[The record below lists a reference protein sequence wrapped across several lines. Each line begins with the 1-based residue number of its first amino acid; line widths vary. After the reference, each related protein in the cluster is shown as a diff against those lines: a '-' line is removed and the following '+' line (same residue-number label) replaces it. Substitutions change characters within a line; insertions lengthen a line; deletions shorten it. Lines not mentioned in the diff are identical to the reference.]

1 VTGLFKIGDTVSVTG
16 CGSCEVVSHL
26 GGGGQ
31 GEVYRVRWNGHDYAM
46 KWYHSASATQRQRDI
61 LQELLR
67 IGTPGPAFLWPL
79 ELVDRKGTPGF
90 GYLMPLRPANFKSI
104 EALMAGRINPSFL
117 ALIDAAI
124 NLVKAF
130 RQLHTKGLCYRDI
143 SFGNAFFDPATGGV
157 LVCDND
163 NIGASN
169 AAYTGILGT
178 PDFMAP
184 ELVLGKA
191 KPNIKTDLHSLAVL
205 LFYLL
210 HVGHPL
216 MGRRVLSIKCWD
228 AAARNRMFGESPQFI
243 FDPASNDNEAVD
255 IRQDPTGETG
265 GTAMTYWRLYPSRI
279 KNTFTKAFIDG
290 LTAPDAR
297 VTELEWLHALSD
309 LRNRIFRCACQT
321 TNFFDGD
328 VGAEKIAAAPL
339 SSCWR
344 CKKPMH
350 RPWLLKVGNDTI
362 VLNSDT
368 RLHPHHFRN
377 SATGFCDYGMVLAE
391 MTQNPQNHNV
401 WGLRN
406 LSKEKWVVTAP
417 DGIMLDIE
425 SGRAMP
431 LRQGIKIGF
440 GASEGSVL

>member
-1 VTGLFKIGDTVSVTG
+1 MMGMLAVGDKVSISG
-16 CGSCEVVSHL
+16 CGSCEIVSHL

-31 GEVYRVRWNGHDYAM
+31 GEVYRVRWSGHEYAM
-46 KWYHSASATQRQRDI
+46 KWYHPASATQRQREI

-67 IGTPGPAFLWPL
+67 TGTPGPDFLWPL
-79 ELVDRKGTPGF
+79 ELVDRKATPGF
-90 GYLMPLRPANFKSI
+90 GYLMPLRPVNFKSI
-104 EALMAGRINPSFL
+104 EALMAGRINPGFL

-169 AAYTGILGT
+169 ASYTGILGT

-191 KPNIKTDLHSLAVL
+191 KPSIKTDLHSLAVL

-228 AAARNRMFGESPQFI
+228 AAARNRLFGEAPQFI
-243 FDPASNDNEAVD
+243 FDPASHANEAVD
-255 IRQDPTGETG
+255 LREDPSGETG
-265 GTAMTYWRLYPSRI
+265 GMALTYWRLYPA
-279 KNTFTKAFIDG
+279 KLKDVFTSAFTRG
-290 LTAPDAR
+290 LSAPESR
-297 VTELEWLHALSD
+297 VTELEWLGALSD
-309 LRNRIFRCACQT
+309 LRNRLLRCACQT
-321 TNFFDGD
+321 TNFFEDD
-328 VGAEKIAAAPL
+328 AADATVRPL
-339 SSCWR
+339 CWR
-344 CKKPMH
+344 CKKPLH
-350 RPWLLKVGNDTI
+350 RPWLLRVGGDTV
-362 VLNSDT
+362 VLNADT
-368 RLHPHHFRN
+368 RLHGHHFRN
-377 SATGFCDYGMVLAE
+377 GAAEFCDFGTVLAE
-391 MTQNPQNHNV
+391 MSQNPGNPDV

-406 LSKEKWVVTAP
+406 LGKDKWVATTQ
-417 DGIMLDIE
+417 DGALIDIE
-425 SGRAMP
+425 PGRAIP
-431 LRQGIKIGF
+431 LRQGTKIGF
-440 GASEGSVL
+440 GLCEGEII

>member
-1 VTGLFKIGDTVSVTG
+1 MTGLFKIGDTVSVTG
-16 CGSCEVVSHL
+16 CGSCEVVSHV

-67 IGTPGPAFLWPL
+67 IGTPGPDFLWPL

-117 ALIDAAI
+117 SLIDAAI

-228 AAARNRMFGESPQFI
+228 AAARIRLFGEAPQFI
-243 FDPASNDNEAVD
+243 FDPVSRANEAVD
-255 IRQDPTGETG
+255 LREDTTGETG
-265 GTAMTYWRLYPSRI
+265 GMALTYWRLYPTKLRDV
-279 KNTFTKAFIDG
+279 FTKAFTHG
-290 LTAPDAR
+290 LSAPGAR
-297 VTELEWLHALSD
+297 MTELEWLGALSD

-321 TNFFDGD
+321 TNFFEGD
-328 VGAEKIAAAPL
+328 AADDTVRPA
-339 SSCWR
+339 CWR
-344 CKKPMH
+344 CKKPLH
-350 RPWLLKVGNDTI
+350 RPWLLRVGSDTV
-362 VLNSDT
+362 VLNADS
-368 RLHPHHFRN
+368 RLYNHHFRN
-377 SATGFCDYGMVLAE
+377 SAAGFCDFSTALAE
-391 MTQNPQNHNV
+391 MTQNPGDPNV

-406 LSKEKWVVTAP
+406 LGKDKWVVTAQ
-417 DGIMLDIE
+417 DGALIDIE
-425 SGRAMP
+425 PGRAIP
-431 LRQGIKIGF
+431 LRQGAKIGF
-440 GASEGSVL
+440 GLSEGVII